1 MIFIAIYP
9 QKYVLITN
17 YEVKKLNEIKDTD
30 IIINIDINRL
40 RKENIEVFKQ
50 IDLLKNGYNKE
61 N

>member
-30 IIINIDINRL
+30 IIMNIDINRL